1 MSGDRTVDRRTV
13 LQTLGAAAVVSV
25 STAGTAAGGGGDHTG
40 EGGAGDHGPDGG
52 HRSDTGEGSPKP
64 EGILTGLYNGTVDRV
79 VDGEHVVILVES
91 GGTVIDQQ
99 VVSASEYPSLGP
111 GDPVSLFFL
120 FGSLLALW
128 PAS

>member
-13 LQTLGAAAVVSV
+13 LQALGAAAVVGV
-25 STAGTAAGGGGDHTG
+25 STTGTAAGGGG
-40 EGGAGDHGPDGG
+40 EGRAGDHGPEGA
-52 HRSDTGEGSPKP
+52 HRPDTGEGSPKP
-64 EGILTGLYNGTVDRV
+64 EGTLTGLYNGTVDRV
-79 VDGEHVVILVES
+79 VDGEYVVILVES